1 MLPKVFTFLTI
12 WLRKKL
18 SRKIPRKK
26 FYSSLKKSEVQKV
39 YGENKKKCQSLIR
52 FENLGKSESEFNMY
66 VRNLPKY

>member
-1 MLPKVFTFLTI
+1 MYKYRILPKVFTFLTI

-39 YGENKKKCQSLIR
+39 YGENKKKVPKFDTLR
-52 FENLGKSESEFNMY
+52 KS
-66 VRNLPKY
+66 RQK